1 MSNIKTA
8 DDLEALSHSQL
19 LELFSELE
27 APAISEM
34 HGEYAAR
41 LLAQP
46 NLLSKLMGAA
56 VVHNPFQ
63 QWQCKAFRPIDAH
76 SGRGYNTFTRRGR
89 LIQRY
94 PMGTQLAPSRFD
106 GKPAYQLVYRHF
118 HSTCASIYMVDEV
131 RRAAEGIYLG
141 LGTYGLTQSQRAI
154 PYPFILV
161 RSQNSYRGDI
171 GRPRKNFQPGAR
183 EIPALYSK

>member
-1 MSNIKTA
+1 MLNIKTA
-8 DDLEALSHSQL
+8 ADLEALSHAHL
-19 LELFSELE
+19 LELFSQLD
-27 APAISEM
+27 APAMSEM

-46 NLLSKLMGAA
+46 NLLSKLAGPAL
-56 VVHNPFQ
+56 VHNPLH
-63 QWQCKAFRPIDAH
+63 QWQCKAFRPIDAN

-89 LIQRY
+89 LVQRY

-141 LGTYGLTQSQRAI
+141 LGTCGLTQAQRAI

-161 RSQNSYRGDI
+161 GSQAPYRGDI

-183 EIPALYSK
+183 EIPALYFK